1 MENQTNLP
9 VLIIFEIY
17 TSAIRFNWSELD
29 FVQVKKI
36 KPHVLLGLSGVGGVF
51 NEEVSILLYLTVSPS
66 LKLPEDSLILIR
78 CVLFLNLMLL
88 FTELGWFYCQ
98 QLTLVH
104 HVYVLPKLWIYFGL
118 FSLSEFLIAIIFPGF

>member
-17 TSAIRFNWSELD
+17 TSALIRFNWSELD

-36 KPHVLLGLSGVGGVF
+36 KPHALLGLSGVGGVF

-66 LKLPEDSLILIR
+66 LKLPR
-78 CVLFLNLMLL
+78 
-88 FTELGWFYCQ
+88 
-98 QLTLVH
+98 
-104 HVYVLPKLWIYFGL
+104 
-118 FSLSEFLIAIIFPGF
+118 II